1 MSVMAVLPGIPTA
14 FADDLQRKSGLAPLP
29 VIDAGTPPKAGAEI
43 FRTHGIVA
51 IRGALTGDALTRL
64 RTKSAAVM
72 EEIICHDPKGLG
84 SRGPKRYSFGGSSS
98 TGSQLHHPEWAE
110 LIDVPA
116 VTATLDEIWGSR
128 DYACHTAGG
137 DFCLSGAPGHQNLH
151 ADAWFKGCETLDE
164 VPRIAVNYLV
174 EDQTPFNGPLRV
186 VPGTHRKDV
195 HLAPTVD
202 FESEE
207 SILSTMCPL
216 PAGTALVRDLRTW
229 HGGTPNLSTSHRAMP
244 NAEFTAPSLIDHRIP
259 KAMPHSIWEGLSDRG
274 KHLARYL
281 KAEPNVTI
289 KAHVDFDIKP
299 GGNHFTQSFFNGLE
313 LAPLFEVCH
322 DALASQAPSRSWFG
336 LSRFCPTRR

>member
-1 MSVMAVLPGIPTA
+1 MAVLPGIPTA
-14 FADDLQRKSGLAPLP
+14 FADYLQKKSGLASLP
-29 VIDAGTPPKAGAEI
+29 VIDAGTPPKRGAEI
-43 FRTHGIVA
+43 FHTHGIVA

-64 RTKSAAVM
+64 RAKSAAVM
-72 EEIICHDPKGLG
+72 EEIIRHDPKRLG

-110 LIDVPA
+110 LVDVPA

-151 ADAWFKGCETLDE
+151 ADAWFPGCEKVDE
-164 VPRIAVNYLV
+164 VERIAVNYLI

-186 VPGTHRKDV
+186 VPGTHRKDMR
-195 HLAPTVD
+195 LAPTVD
-202 FESEE
+202 VESEE

-244 NAEFTAPSLIDHRIP
+244 NAEFTAPSLVERMPNADCIP
-259 KAMPHSIWEGLSDRG
+259 TAIPHSIWEGLSDRG
-274 KHLARYL
+274 KQLARYL
-281 KAEPNVTI
+281 RAEPNVAI
-289 KAHVDFDIKP
+289 NAHVRFDIKL
-299 GGNHFTQSFFNGLE
+299 GGDENTQGFFNGLE
-313 LAPLFEVCH
+313 LAPLFEVCK
-322 DALASQAPSRSWFG
+322 DALEDTERD
-336 LSRFCPTRR
+336 